1 MKRFFCKAAE
11 ICASLGIYSLYEK
24 YYTSISSC
32 LKASIDGSRILK
44 MHIRQIRFSVIC
56 ILMCCC
62 KSCIMT
68 SSRRPV
74 IIMMDQTAEL
84 VLDAIIVSQ
93 MLLMCPEFL
102 IHNGWWGE
110 KNIVKW
116 LSVSAQVQLPNRVKT
131 KLQQQTACLEKIQF
145 THFFKKKHPT
155 MQYGLFVASLCSTSF
170 HSIIYCSLI
179 CTDKCILPCLW
190 RKGN

>member
-1 MKRFFCKAAE
+1 MDEKILLQSCRNRCLSCYLQFMPHMK
-11 ICASLGIYSLYEK
+11 K

-44 MHIRQIRFSVIC
+44 MHIGQIRFSVIC

-110 KNIVKW
+110 KTHHSKVAKC
-116 LSVSAQVQLPNRVKT
+116 LSSSTITEQS
-131 KLQQQTACLEKIQF
+131 EK
-145 THFFKKKHPT
+145 
-155 MQYGLFVASLCSTSF
+155 
-170 HSIIYCSLI
+170 
-179 CTDKCILPCLW
+179 
-190 RKGN
+190 